1 MAFPQTCDVD
11 LNLQA
16 AVLGDRHRRP
26 LGDDAALD
34 SFGHDGRGAAGG
46 GRAGVAAAT
55 TVPSLATLPP
65 T

>member
-1 MAFPQTCDVD
+1 MAFPQTCDID

-16 AVLGDRHRRP
+16 AVLGDRHCRP

-34 SFGHDGRGAAGG
+34 SFGHDGRSAAGRG
-46 GRAGVAAAT
+46 QEGVIIAT
-55 TVPSLATLPP
+55 TVPSLMTLLP